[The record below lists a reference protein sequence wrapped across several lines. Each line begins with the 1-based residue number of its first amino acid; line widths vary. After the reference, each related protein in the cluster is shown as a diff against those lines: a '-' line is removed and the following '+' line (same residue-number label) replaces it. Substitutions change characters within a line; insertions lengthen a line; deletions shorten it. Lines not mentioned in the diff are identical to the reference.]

1 VQSCVQV
8 AEAITK
14 VLNADGGGATAPA
27 QKLHRTFCF
36 AVHLCEPPPLAGGQV
51 AEVIKKVLTAEGP
64 PHLRNITSKQAKR
77 LAAHK
82 YNDLNGDKT
91 LAAVQDF
98 MEKVCCSPLLQI
110 NL

>member
-1 VQSCVQV
+1 M
-8 AEAITK
+8 
-14 VLNADGGGATAPA
+14 
-27 QKLHRTFCF
+27 
-36 AVHLCEPPPLAGGQV
+36 
-51 AEVIKKVLTAEGP
+51 AEVIKKVLTAEG

-82 YNDLNGDKT
+82 YNDLSGDKT

-110 NL
+110 TL